1 MAQVSGRT
9 RLIRLL
15 LILILFVSLAV
26 GAHALWEMFFALQQ
40 PPPPPAS
47 SATPDAME
55 NIPVLGNSAQAT
67 GVEGYTALIISTI
80 TSITS
85 VIALV
90 MSKYTEWQRARLEQ
104 KTLAIELEKKELELQ
119 EMRRKLQ
126 NT

>member
-1 MAQVSGRT
+1 
-9 RLIRLL
+9 
-15 LILILFVSLAV
+15 
-26 GAHALWEMFFALQQ
+26 
-40 PPPPPAS
+40 
-47 SATPDAME
+47 ME